1 MQLGPRLDAAEKPGG
16 SENAR
21 CGEKWRKVNTQ
32 GCCVAPSGM
41 DRQGESDCGRVCMP
55 EVVRSMEGMQR
66 KGDDLQKT
74 TKCGLDAA
82 EDGQQLVCGGPG
94 LDCDRCGRH

>member
-1 MQLGPRLDAAEKPGG
+1 MGGEGRLQLGPRLDAAEKPGG

-41 DRQGESDCGRVCMP
+41 DRQCESDCDGCACQRSSDPWKACKGRVMIY
-55 EVVRSMEGMQR
+55 R
-66 KGDDLQKT
+66 KPPSVG
-74 TKCGLDAA
+74 
-82 EDGQQLVCGGPG
+82 
-94 LDCDRCGRH
+94 